1 VESQSW
7 NDCAVVAYATLLQI
21 SYAQARYRLRA
32 VYNPDT
38 GCQVDRLCKILR
50 KRHGAREVWPLNKK
64 RKALLLLNWG
74 GANQWGHVVLYV
86 PTQGVVG
93 DIWGRDID
101 KHLARVMELP

>member
-38 GCQVDRLCKILR
+38 GCHPDEFCKILR

-64 RKALLLLNWG
+64 KRAVLLLNWG
-74 GANQWGHVVLYV
+74 GGDGWGHVVIYN
-86 PTQGVVG
+86 PNQGVIG
-93 DIWGRDID
+93 DTWGRERDALS
-101 KHLARVMELP
+101 KVMEIP